1 MYNTAAPKLT
11 PAQRAN
17 AKDLFIKSARYE
29 YQFWDMAFRQ
39 EPWLP

>member
-11 PAQRAN
+11 QAQRAN